1 MKKKLLSALLA
12 ICLALM
18 LSPTAYAVSDSG
30 SCGTG
35 LTWSYDGG
43 ILTIRGSGSMDDYD
57 QAAAP
62 WYDYLNQIQTVRI
75 EYGVTGIGN
84 NAFYGCDGLKNVV
97 IPDSVAAIG
106 QWAFGLCE
114 SLTGIKL
121 PGSVS
126 VIRTGTFYGSGLTG
140 ITLPEGVSL
149 IDGWAFQNSAAL
161 ATVTLPK
168 SLNTIGS
175 GAFSG
180 CAGLT
185 SVYYAGTEADLN
197 RLFISTEGGG
207 NDMLLTA
214 ALYLTEEVPAP
225 TDTSGYCGDQVTWEY
240 NGGTLTIRGTGPMYD
255 YTGSIAEEMRPW
267 SSYYDD
273 IQTVWIGEGVTAIGS
288 AAFCYCRNMTGITIP
303 GSVASIGEGAF
314 IDCAGITD
322 ITIPDG
328 VTAINSNT
336 FADCA
341 NLTSVTIPASVTRI
355 DVAAFMGCGS
365 LSDVHYGGS
374 ELDWNLV
381 NINNDMNANAPLLN
395 AAFHYAVATA
405 PATDPDTAGNTSGV
419 DNGPASS
426 ADDEKTG
433 ESVKTSAGAS
443 SGFPT
448 TTIIIIAASV
458 AGAVVVAVAVT
469 LLILLLKKKKKKP
482 TPPLAIPIPGM
493 GTPIQGPAAPVPGPA
508 PDSAASQGFK
518 FCTQCGA
525 KLPAATKFCPK
536 CGKPLNS

>member
-62 WYDYLNQIQTVRI
+62 WYDYLSQIQTVRI

-84 NAFYGCDGLKNVV
+84 NAFYGCTGLKNVV

-161 ATVTLPK
+161 ATVILPK
-168 SLNTIGS
+168 SLSTIES

-240 NGGTLTIRGTGPMYD
+240 NGGTLTIRGTGEMYGYEYD
-255 YTGSIAEEMRPW
+255 PPPW
-267 SSYYDD
+267 DSFLWE
-273 IQTVWIGEGVTAIGS
+273 IQTVTIGEGVTGIGD
-288 AAFCYCRNMTGITIP
+288 MTFSSCAGLTGVTIP
-303 GSVASIGEGAF
+303 GSVVSIGKGAF
-314 IDCAGITD
+314 EYC
-322 ITIPDG
+322 
-328 VTAINSNT
+328 NS
-336 FADCA
+336 
-341 NLTSVTIPASVTRI
+341 LT
-355 DVAAFMGCGS
+355 
-365 LSDVHYGGS
+365 DVHYGGS

-381 NINNDMNANAPLLN
+381 GINNDMNANAPLLN

-426 ADDEKTG
+426 AADEKTG

-525 KLPAATKFCPK
+525 KIPAATKFCPK